1 MRRDKQLGITLRW
14 DQHQHAYVAE
24 ATDFPGVVGKGSTH
38 EEALAA
44 VKDAIR
50 WHAEAATEERPST
63 PSPSEW
69 EEQPSPK

>member
-1 MRRDKQLGITLRW
+1 MSGDKQFDITLRW
-14 DQHQHAYVAE
+14 DQHQHTYVAE

-50 WHAEAATEERPST
+50 WHAEAATEGRPST
-63 PSPSEW
+63 PSQSER
-69 EEQPSPK
+69 EAHRSPK